1 MDLLQ
6 LYRTM
11 SRTCNVLSGAFTE
24 NASTKKINRKQIQ
37 KDLSREEIVINGRS
51 YESPTDLV
59 HMKRDLL
66 SNIDLFSRGPLPS
79 LAILRHLLAHFCRT
93 EAGGDVF
100 TIIRSLLPSSV
111 LVTTVLTPNNSILV
125 SIDPSAHCDLDITT
139 VLRITPDNPSSSLLM
154 FVAKPL
160 FAPVSSFTDPE
171 VDDRESFILVCR
183 MHYSLFYCSGDLSS
197 VEVKRTVFFQ
207 CTTNRHLTSLRQ
219 PSDCFHLPQPT
230 IPRPFDKTPIYYDVQ
245 CNQRQLHL
253 TVEEHR
259 DRNQRVILRV
269 LTVEKRRQIH
279 PIIASGHILV
289 SIAGYSLQGEPYEL
303 LIQRIR
309 TTPRPCIL
317 RMCYYP

>member
-1 MDLLQ
+1 M
-6 LYRTM
+6 
-11 SRTCNVLSGAFTE
+11 
-24 NASTKKINRKQIQ
+24 
-37 KDLSREEIVINGRS
+37 
-51 YESPTDLV
+51 
-59 HMKRDLL
+59 
-66 SNIDLFSRGPLPS
+66 
-79 LAILRHLLAHFCRT
+79 
-93 EAGGDVF
+93 F

-171 VDDRESFILVCR
+171 VDDRESFILVSSYLFPLRCSCR

-253 TVEEHR
+253 TVDEHR
-259 DRNQRVILRV
+259 DRNQRVILQV
-269 LTVEKRRQIH
+269 
-279 PIIASGHILV
+279 LV
-289 SIAGYSLQGEPYEL
+289 SLCLFSYPVDRGKEEAD
-303 LIQRIR
+303 
-309 TTPRPCIL
+309 TPHYRFGSHSCVDCRVPSPGRAL
-317 RMCYYP
+317 